1 MATVW
6 ALMQEAFGIVLFVVV
21 AVAIVVA
28 AIAISGTGNLY
39 KQIGRGGLSLDRD
52 SDHVR
57 PVRSGGA
64 TSRAE
69 ADEEVRQ
76 MLEARNARRVARGEA
91 PLDVEAEIARLSA
104 PVIDPGLEAEIRSM
118 VIARNERRE
127 RQGKPPLDVE
137 DEVRR
142 QIAEL
147 GGAAG

>member
-57 PVRSGGA
+57 PVRSGGT

-104 PVIDPGLEAEIRSM
+104 PVIDPSLEAEIRSM

-137 DEVRR
+137 EEVRR

-147 GGAAG
+147 GGG

>member
-6 ALMQEAFGIVLFVVV
+6 VLVQDAFGIVLFVVV

-28 AIAISGTGNLY
+28 AIAISGTGKLY

-52 SDHVR
+52 SDHIR
-57 PVRSGGA
+57 PVRSSGA
-64 TSRAE
+64 ASRAE
-69 ADEEVRQ
+69 ADAEVHQ
-76 MLEARNARRVARGEA
+76 MLEARNARRVARGEE
-91 PLDVEAEIARLSA
+91 PLDIDAEIARLSA
-104 PVIDPGLEAEIRSM
+104 PAIDPSLEAEIRSM

-137 DEVRR
+137 EEVRR

-147 GGAAG
+147 GGG

>member
-6 ALMQEAFGIVLFVVV
+6 ATMQEAFGIVLFVVV

-28 AIAISGTGNLY
+28 AYAISGTGNLY
-39 KQIGRGGLSLDRD
+39 RQIGRGGLSLDRD

-57 PVRSGGA
+57 PVARTA
-64 TSRAE
+64 TRAE
-69 ADEEVRQ
+69 ADAEVRQ
-76 MLEARNARRVARGEA
+76 MLEARNARRAARGEA

-104 PVIDPGLEAEIRSM
+104 PAIDPTLEAEIRSM

-127 RQGKPPLDVE
+127 RQGKPPLDVDE
-137 DEVRR
+137 EVRR

-147 GGAAG
+147 GG

>member
-6 ALMQEAFGIVLFVVV
+6 VLVQDAFGIVLFVVV

-28 AIAISGTGNLY
+28 AIAISGTGKLY

-52 SDHVR
+52 SDHIR

-64 TSRAE
+64 ASRAE

-76 MLEARNARRVARGEA
+76 MLEARNARLVARGEA

-137 DEVRR
+137 EEVRR

-147 GGAAG
+147 GG